1 MSGAAWN
8 ESSRADGWIFRP
20 RRVPPDTLAAFS
32 GRGVAP
38 PGLTSPTEILARRL
52 AEAVGAGSLPIVRAT
67 QVHGRRA
74 TIVDR
79 APPAGQTR
87 DAGECDALATTLPN
101 LALVVQTADCVPIL
115 LRTEGAIA
123 AAHAGWRGSAIGVAG
138 AALDALRDLGAR
150 AEDVEAWIGPSIGA
164 CCYEVGGEVAR
175 HFAGDFARRDCGGH
189 FRLDL
194 KAVNSS
200 QLESGG
206 VRPEAISIHPSCTKC
221 GGDRYASYRRDG
233 SAAGRMI
240 GLIARV
246 RHRETG
252 SGRRETGLDQA

>member
-1 MSGAAWN
+1 MTDAAWT
-8 ESSRADGWIFRP
+8 ESSRKGGWIFRP
-20 RRVPPDTLAAFS
+20 KTAPPGTLAAFS
-32 GRGVAP
+32 GRGDAP
-38 PGLTSPTEILARRL
+38 PGSTSPTEILARWL
-52 AEAVGAGSLPIVRAT
+52 AESVGAGSLPIVRAT
-67 QVHGRRA
+67 QIHGRGV
-74 TIVDR
+74 TIVDQ
-79 APPAGQTR
+79 APPAGRTH
-87 DAGECDALATTLPN
+87 DAGECDVLATALPN
-101 LALVVQTADCVPIL
+101 VGLAVQTADCVPIL
-115 LRTEGAIA
+115 LRADFAIA

-138 AALDALRDLGAR
+138 AALDALRELGGR

-194 KAVNSS
+194 KAVNRA

-233 SAAGRMI
+233 AAAGRMI

-246 RHRETG
+246 GGRETG
-252 SGRRETGLDQA
+252 NDHPLTPNR

>member
-1 MSGAAWN
+1 MADAAWT
-8 ESSRADGWIFRP
+8 ESSRAGGWIFRP
-20 RRVPPDTLAAFS
+20 RTVPSGTLAAFS
-32 GRGVAP
+32 GRGAAP
-38 PGLTSPTEILARRL
+38 AGSTSPTEILARTL
-52 AEAVGAGSLPIVRAT
+52 AEAVGVGSLPIVRAT
-67 QVHGRRA
+67 QVHGRGA
-74 TIVDR
+74 TIVDQSPR
-79 APPAGQTR
+79 AGETR
-87 DAGECDALATTLPN
+87 DAGECDVLATALPN

-115 LRTEGAIA
+115 LRAKGAIA
-123 AAHAGWRGSAIGVAG
+123 TAHAGWRGSAICVAD

-194 KAVNSS
+194 KAVNRA

-221 GGDRYASYRRDG
+221 GGERYASYRRDG
-233 SAAGRMI
+233 DAAGRMI
-240 GLIARV
+240 GLIARIAF
-246 RHRETG
+246 G
-252 SGRRETGLDQA
+252 

>member
-1 MSGAAWN
+1 MTDAAWT

-20 RRVPPDTLAAFS
+20 QTVPAGTVAAFS
-32 GRGVAP
+32 GRGVTP
-38 PGLTSPTEILARRL
+38 PGSTSPTEILARRL
-52 AEAVGAGSLPIVRAT
+52 AEAVGVGSLPIVRAT
-67 QVHGRRA
+67 QVHGRGA
-74 TIVDR
+74 TIVDE
-79 APPAGQTR
+79 APPPGRTR
-87 DAGECDALATTLPN
+87 DAGECDVLATALPN
-101 LALVVQTADCVPIL
+101 IALVVQTADCVPIL
-115 LRTEGAIA
+115 LRTNGAIA

-138 AALDALRDLGAR
+138 AALDALRELGAR

-194 KAVNSS
+194 KAVNRA

-206 VRPEAISIHPSCTKC
+206 VRPESISIHPSCTKC
-221 GGDRYASYRRDG
+221 GGDRYASFRRDG

-246 RHRETG
+246 ETEKGKRETKPDAQ
-252 SGRRETGLDQA
+252 R